1 MYTQKVFEIHYYIRE
16 GSNIMRFF
24 GIVGLFALVVFI
36 ILLIVSFFKKSPK
49 QLWVIG
55 ILSGFLCISIS
66 IIISM
71 NSELTQ
77 KTDIVNRFGESSLTN
92 LEIRGL
98 SYEVILREVM
108 GEELSEVM
116 DSLEDEFN
124 LSKKDVWDINSKAM
138 EIMNDASEDITTNI
152 DSTLLDCAK
161 NTFAKIGIKEE
172 LSFEVIRDDES
183 SGIRDVSLLT
193 EYESIK
199 MKFSCMSVD
208 EWYPVSIQDADS
220 DNYYWLDDDVK
231 DYGDVYNWKT
241 GEIISKQASPLPDPV
256 ENFKE
261 GSEEIME
268 ELDKELE
275 ELRESFKNLEIRK

>member
-1 MYTQKVFEIHYYIRE
+1 
-16 GSNIMRFF
+16 MRFF
-24 GIVGLFALVVFI
+24 GIIGLFGLIVFM
-36 ILLIVSFFKKSPK
+36 ILLIVSFFKKSSK
-49 QLWVIG
+49 QRWVIG
-55 ILSGFLCISIS
+55 ILSSFLCISIS

-71 NSELTQ
+71 SSDLTQ
-77 KTDIVNRFGESSLTN
+77 KA
-92 LEIRGL
+92 
-98 SYEVILREVM
+98 
-108 GEELSEVM
+108 
-116 DSLEDEFN
+116 
-124 LSKKDVWDINSKAM
+124 DINLKAT